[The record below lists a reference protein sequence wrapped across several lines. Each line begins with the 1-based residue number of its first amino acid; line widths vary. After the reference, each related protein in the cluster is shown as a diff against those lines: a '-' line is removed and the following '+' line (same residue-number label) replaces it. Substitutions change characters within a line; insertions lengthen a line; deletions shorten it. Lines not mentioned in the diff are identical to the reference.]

1 MKALIS
7 KTVLVLGMALAAPA
21 MAGDAEA
28 GKELSVPCAAC
39 HNADGNSL
47 APNFPKLAAQGEKYL
62 LKQMKEIKSGV
73 RSIPEMAGQL
83 DALSDTDLENLAT
96 YFAVQPGTLAGAKD
110 DAELLAL
117 GQKIY
122 MFGNASAGVPAC
134 SGCHSP
140 TGQGNAPAS
149 FPRLSGQ
156 HADYI
161 AKQLRDFRA
170 GAEYADKGR
179 HNDGD
184 SRIMRTAVERISDR
198 EIEAVANYISGLN

>member
-1 MKALIS
+1 MKALIG
-7 KTVLVLGMALAAPA
+7 KTVLVLGMAFAVPA
-21 MAGDAEA
+21 LAGDVEA
-28 GKELSVPCAAC
+28 GKALSTPCAAC

-47 APNFPKLAAQGEKYL
+47 APNFPKLAAQGDKYL

-83 DALSDTDLENLAT
+83 DALSDTDLENLAA
-96 YFAVQPGTLAGAKD
+96 YFAAQPATLAGAKD

-122 MFGNASAGVPAC
+122 MAGNAQAGVPAC

-170 GAEYADKGR
+170 GAEYTDKGR

-184 SRIMRTAVERISDR
+184 SRIMRTAVQRMSDR

>member
-1 MKALIS
+1 MKALIG
-7 KTVLVLGMALAAPA
+7 KTVLVLGMAFAVPA

-28 GKELSVPCAAC
+28 GKALSTPCAAC

-62 LKQMKEIKSGV
+62 LKQMKDIKSGV
-73 RSIPEMAGQL
+73 RSVPEMAGQL
-83 DALSDTDLENLAT
+83 DALSDEDLANIAAF
-96 YFAVQPGTLAGAKD
+96 YASQPATLAGAKD

-122 MFGNASAGVPAC
+122 MAGNAQAGVPAC

-140 TGQGNAPAS
+140 TGKGNAPAS

-170 GAEYADKGR
+170 GAEYTDKGR

-184 SRIMRTAVERISDR
+184 SRIMRMAVERMSDR